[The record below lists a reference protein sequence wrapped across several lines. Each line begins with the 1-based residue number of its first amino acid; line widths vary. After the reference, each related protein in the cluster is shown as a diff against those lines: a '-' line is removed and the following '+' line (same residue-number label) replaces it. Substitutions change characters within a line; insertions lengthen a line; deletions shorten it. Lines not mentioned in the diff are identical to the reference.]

1 MNINSYIIDTNTN
14 PYDNINDFIIGS
26 GDRDPLK
33 VGFHTTINGSI
44 LEPPHIGLRGKK
56 TKNKSAIKEI
66 LTETTADCQ
75 CADNKSEICVP
86 FNIQKLYKVFANKES
101 SNISEAI
108 KDVKEIT
115 GCENEACIL
124 KNASFSKLLSSKG
137 HNSHI
142 LLNTYFKTF
151 GPRNNTDL
159 LSNVNIDRTL
169 ELWSREFTDFYPCKF
184 SMIDFYDVP
193 NNFTHINMAD
203 LVSGKET
210 YIDSITNETRKNFKT
225 FTCVLNTD
233 ISSGNGIHWV
243 CVFIDCR
250 SNPYT
255 IEYFNSCANSP
266 HENVTTWMVTQKQF
280 LTKYNK
286 SINEDKKV
294 VMVNVV
300 DTLHQKS
307 NTECGMYVLYYIRCR
322 LEGIPYTTFIDYK
335 IPDEVVTKFRE
346 HIFILYD

>member
-1 MNINSYIIDTNTN
+1 
-14 PYDNINDFIIGS
+14 
-26 GDRDPLK
+26 
-33 VGFHTTINGSI
+33 
-44 LEPPHIGLRGKK
+44 
-56 TKNKSAIKEI
+56 
-66 LTETTADCQ
+66 
-75 CADNKSEICVP
+75 
-86 FNIQKLYKVFANKES
+86 
-101 SNISEAI
+101 
-108 KDVKEIT
+108 
-115 GCENEACIL
+115 
-124 KNASFSKLLSSKG
+124 
-137 HNSHI
+137 
-142 LLNTYFKTF
+142 
-151 GPRNNTDL
+151 
-159 LSNVNIDRTL
+159 
-169 ELWSREFTDFYPCKF
+169 
-184 SMIDFYDVP
+184 MIDFYDVP